1 MDARDRSKR
10 EPQSLEAWDT
20 WVDKL
25 IVEAQERG
33 EFDNLPGHGKP
44 LHIEESPFADG
55 RELGFGILKNAG
67 FAPYWVELEKEMRTV
82 SARMDDL
89 LARAAALAQ
98 ERRTRRQEEG
108 PIPEV
113 SLRWWWPFGRRGE
126 RLRAEPAP
134 VVDPAAS
141 EIARLRREFLELA
154 AERERLTGQ
163 YNAAI
168 PRDLWHLERPLTT
181 REAAEQTFDQAVA
194 IGPQASHE

>member
-20 WVDKL
+20 WIDKL

-33 EFDNLPGHGKP
+33 DFDNLPGQGKP
-44 LHIEESPFADG
+44 LHIEETPFTDG

-67 FAPYWVELEKEMRTV
+67 FAPYWVELEKEIRTT
-82 SARMDDL
+82 SEQLDDL
-89 LARAAALAQ
+89 LARAAALAR
-98 ERRTRRQEEG
+98 ERQTRRQDEE

-113 SLRWWWPFGRRGE
+113 SLRWWWPFGRRKE

-134 VVDPAAS
+134 AVDLVTS
-141 EIARLRREFLELA
+141 EIARLRRVYLEQA
-154 AERERLTGQ
+154 AERERLIGQ

-194 IGPQASHE
+194 AGSQGSNE